1 MAVVIALAAM
11 LVAWLLGKD
20 RNWDLFNYHVYAPHL
35 LLHGDLRL
43 DFMGGGP
50 QSYLNPLAY
59 LPLHAMVA
67 ANWPDI
73 AVGLT
78 LAMLHSL
85 NLFFA
90 WLIAHER
97 LFPDAADRHLK
108 SLLAVLLAALSPVFL
123 GTLGSSFAD
132 PITSVF
138 VLAAVFWLLPRTGQ
152 VSPLHPLL
160 AGTCLGIA
168 IGLKLSNAPFLIA
181 ACCALVLLPGTL
193 RSRAHAGLQMT
204 VGALAG
210 GMLANGWWA
219 WRLHA
224 EFGNPVFPLL
234 NEHFRSPD
242 FPAVALRP
250 DRFIPHDWLEFLLA
264 PLRMA
269 SSSSWVYVENSAPDL
284 RPAVLVLCAL
294 ASLVILLT
302 RLRRRPDGASR
313 MQLATPAMML
323 GVFFVVSAVLW
334 LGASG
339 NGRYA
344 IPQLL
349 LVGPLL
355 VMIVFNL
362 LRHARIARIA
372 CLTLVAVQLAVQ
384 LMSGNPRWGTAPW
397 GGAWLEVT
405 PLPAQV
411 EVPHGYVFVG
421 QSTASFIAPF
431 VHPQSGFLAMQGILP
446 LQPGGPGD
454 ARVRRFLRHFDGRLV
469 LVFRSSAR
477 AEEVSRLPS
486 AVHEELSQWGLAID
500 AGRRCH
506 SLSRDSGVG
515 GLNTLACPLLAGAMP
530 DATFAAERD
539 AVTELFDRIARACP
553 LRFDPPAWPVVR
565 EGSFWVRR
573 HVNTDTTVFLR
584 GDRFYA
590 SRHDF
595 GPWDED
601 LGSRANWEA
610 DSPPAL
616 LCARPLPHYLRDR

>member
-1 MAVVIALAAM
+1 MAIAIALAAM
-11 LVAWLLGKD
+11 VATWLLGKD
-20 RNWDLFNYHVYAPHL
+20 RNWDLFNYHVYAPRL
-35 LLHGDLRL
+35 LLHGDLGL

-59 LPLHAMVA
+59 LPLYAMVSA
-67 ANWPDI
+67 QWPDL

-78 LAMLHSL
+78 LAALHSL
-85 NLFFA
+85 NLFFV

-97 LFPDAADRHLK
+97 LFPDAVDRRLK

-138 VLAAVFWLLPRTGQ
+138 VLAAVLWLLPRAGQ
-152 VSPLHPLL
+152 DSPAHPFI

-181 ACCALVLLPGTL
+181 ACSALLFLPGTR
-193 RSRAHAGLQMT
+193 RSRAAAILRT
-204 VGALAG
+204 AAGALFG
-210 GMLANGWWA
+210 GVLANGWWA

-224 EFGNPVFPLL
+224 EFGNPLFPLL

-284 RPAVLVLCAL
+284 RPAVLLLCAI
-294 ASLVILLT
+294 AGLVLT
-302 RLRRRPDGASR
+302 RARLQRQSAGVSRERRV
-313 MQLATPAMML
+313 TPAMLL
-323 GVFFVVSAVLW
+323 GVFFVVSALLW

-355 VMIVFNL
+355 VVVVFNL
-362 LRHARIARIA
+362 AGHARIARMA
-372 CLTLVAVQLAVQ
+372 CVTLIVIQLAVQ

-397 GGAWLEVT
+397 GGAWLEVA

-411 EVPHGYVFVG
+411 EVPHGYVFFG

-431 VHPQSGFLAMQGILP
+431 VHPHSGFLAMQGILP

-454 ARVRRFLRHFDGRLV
+454 ARVRRFVRHFDGRLV

-477 AEEVSRLPS
+477 AEDVNRFPP
-486 AVHEELSQWGLAID
+486 AVHAELSQWGLGID
-500 AGRRCH
+500 ASRRCH
-506 SLSRDSGVG
+506 LLSQDGGAG
-515 GLNTLACPLLAGAMP
+515 GLNTLACPLLTGTTP
-530 DATFAAERD
+530 DSAFAVERQ

-553 LRFDPPAWPVVR
+553 LRFDPPVWPVVR
-565 EGSFWVRR
+565 EGSLWVRR

-601 LGSRANWEA
+601 LGSRADWA
-610 DSPPAL
+610 AGTPPPL
-616 LCARPLPHYLRDR
+616 TCKRPLPHYLRAP